1 MASIDFNDLDTAV
14 HGPVRLGILSAL
26 QIDGPLD
33 FWTLKKR
40 LRTADGSLAM
50 HLQKLEDVS
59 YIGGK
64 RQFVGKRPKTTYHMT
79 SAGRKAF
86 MDYLDKIQCL
96 IDAIEAT
103 TKHSIIKNSHNRP

>member
-1 MASIDFNDLDTAV
+1 MASIDLNDLDTTV

-40 LRTADGSLAM
+40 LRAADGSLAM
-50 HLQKLEDVS
+50 HLQKLEDVN
-59 YIGGK
+59 YIVGK
-64 RQFVGKRPKTTYHMT
+64 RQLVGKRQKTTYRMT
-79 SAGRKAF
+79 ATGRKAF
-86 MDYLDKIQCL
+86 MDYLDKIQGL

-103 TKHSIIKNSHNRP
+103 TKHSTFKNSHNRP